1 MKKLLFLWVVL
12 AALVSLP
19 SEAEAQLFKKKDKPP
34 KEKKKGKK
42 KGGKKGQAQQYQGF
56 NPGQALTPE
65 QQKAQMVNPMR
76 KILNQF
82 NLSVEK
88 GYGFFSYQNAL
99 TGVSV
104 IRNPAGDM
112 LSLAAGNVNPGAG
125 QTTVYSNW
133 FNDLNTTT
141 VARIDDDAEVVNADA
156 DNLVYRNSGRL
167 NPLTLRL
174 SYSIRKV
181 DKKHLKRTGERIM
194 TDDELLR
201 IGVGFSTGRIKFRND
216 AHTQDVSGRLG
227 DYVLPITK
235 ISTTKMF
242 GSISYN
248 AYQYGDLSLLADLS
262 AGVWKARS
270 QDINGD
276 VATFDPFFNIG
287 LIFEKKISKYFKVY
301 IRPSFEIRQY
311 TLADGAISVPHKF
324 SVFTIDIGALI
335 KYPVYPRNRFKA
347 HRVQMEHVFNGKI
360 YRGRSIFQ
368 RQNPRIGQHGLSRK
382 EKVRTGGK
390 TGGN

>member
-1 MKKLLFLWVVL
+1 
-12 AALVSLP
+12 
-19 SEAEAQLFKKKDKPP
+19 
-34 KEKKKGKK
+34 
-42 KGGKKGQAQQYQGF
+42 
-56 NPGQALTPE
+56 
-65 QQKAQMVNPMR
+65 MR
-76 KILNQF
+76 KFLNQF
-82 NLSVEK
+82 NVSVER

-104 IRNPAGDM
+104 VRNPAGN
-112 LSLAAGNVNPGAG
+112 SLFLTPGTVSPNSG
-125 QTTVYSNW
+125 QVTVYNNW
-133 FNDLNTTT
+133 FNDLRTTT
-141 VARIDDDAEVVNADA
+141 VARIDDDAEIVQADA
-156 DNLVYRNSGRL
+156 NNLVYRNSGRL

-181 DKKHLKRTGERIM
+181 DKKHLKRSGERRL

-201 IGVGFSTGRIKFRND
+201 IGVGISSGKIKFKND

-227 DYVLPITK
+227 DYSLPITK

-262 AGVWKARS
+262 AGVWKTRS
-270 QDINGD
+270 QDVNQD
-276 VATFDPFFNIG
+276 LVTYDPFFNLG

-311 TLADGAISVPHKF
+311 ALADEAISVPHKF

-335 KYPVYPRNRFKA
+335 KYPVYPRNRYKA

-382 EKVRTGGK
+382 EKVK
-390 TGGN
+390 AGGN